1 MFWGMKQFASLAL
14 VFSLFSAPVLA
25 QDDDESGLMQRGVEM
40 FLEGLRQEMSPALD
54 DLQDLAE
61 QAGPSMMNFITEMG
75 PAFAELLDE
84 VQDWS
89 RYSAPEVLP
98 NGDIIIRR
106 KPDEGAEPTEE
117 GEIDI

>member
-1 MFWGMKQFASLAL
+1 MKHLAGLSLTIAL
-14 VFSLFSAPVLA
+14 LSAPVMA
-25 QDDDESGLMQRGVEM
+25 QDEEEPGLMQRGAEM
-40 FLEGLRQEMSPALD
+40 FLEGLRQEMAPALD

-61 QAGPSMMNFITEMG
+61 EAGPSMMNFLTEMG

-89 RYSAPEVLP
+89 RYSAPEILP

-106 KPDEGAEPTEE
+106 KPDSETEPPEE